1 MIIRSKDMCVDAQ
14 TISGCLE
21 EFMREVRPRLMRLY
35 DAYEG
40 KGAITRRIRGQG
52 LPNNRLSHAFP
63 RYITTM
69 AAGYLTGRPIQYGGD
84 QEEGVQMLRRLYGAC
99 DVDSVDAELARDAS
113 ICGKGICI
121 VYADEMA
128 RPRAATLDPRQ
139 AFVVYDDTV
148 EHRAML
154 GVHFYARRGETGR
167 PEGMHIYA
175 YTPDA
180 CLHWTSRANAGPSGE
195 PEWTP
200 SFFDS
205 VPMVEFWNNADER
218 GDFEPV
224 LSLIEAYDQLESD
237 RMNDKQQFT
246 DAILLLTGC
255 VLENDDPDDARTPAQ
270 KLIEEKTLSLPDSD
284 AKAQWLVKQSDEAG
298 TEIFKNALR
307 ADIHKMSM
315 VPDLTDEQFA
325 YNSSGVAMRYK
336 LLGLEQL
343 TADKERW
350 FREGLRC
357 RLRLF
362 ARYMQL
368 TSMAQLDPE
377 RVTMTFTRSLPVNE
391 SEAAQTVALLHGIV
405 PDEVLFTQL
414 PFMEDAMKLRG
425 IKGEK
430 EEAD

>member
-1 MIIRSKDMCVDAQ
+1 MIIRAREMRIDAQ
-14 TISGCLE
+14 TVGGCLE
-21 EFMREVRPRLMRLY
+21 EFMREVRPRLLRLY
-35 DAYEG
+35 DAYAG
-40 KGAITRRIRGQG
+40 KGAITRRVRSAG
-52 LPNNRLSHAFP
+52 LPNNRLSHAFA

-69 AAGYLTGRPIQYGGD
+69 ATGYLVGRPVQYGGEE
-84 QEEGVQMLRRLYGAC
+84 QEGVARLRALLRAC

-113 ICGKGICI
+113 ICGKGVCI
-121 VYADEMA
+121 VYTDERA
-128 RPRAATLDPRQ
+128 NPRAATLDPRQ

-148 EHRAML
+148 EHRPLM
-154 GVHFYARRGETGR
+154 GIHFYARRGEDGR
-167 PEGMHIYA
+167 TEGMHIVV
-175 YTPDA
+175 YTRGER
-180 CLHWTSRANAGPSGE
+180 LHWTSRTSTAPSGE
-195 PEWTP
+195 PEREA
-200 SFFDS
+200 SFLGG
-205 VPMVEFWNNADER
+205 VPMIEFWNNAQES

-255 VLENDDPDDARTPAQ
+255 VLENDDPDDARSPAQ
-270 KLIEEKTLSLPDSD
+270 KLIEEKTLSLPDTD

-315 VPDLTDEQFA
+315 VPDLTDAQFA
-325 YNSSGVAMRYK
+325 GNSSGVAMRYK

-350 FREGLRC
+350 FREGLRS

-368 TSMAQLDPE
+368 TAMGEIDPE

-391 SEAAQTVALLHGIV
+391 SEAAEMVAMLHGIV

-414 PFMEDAMKLRG
+414 PFMEGIEAAGAQDARG
-425 IKGEK
+425 RE
-430 EEAD
+430 